1 MNKRLGILLALVLVM
16 GLLAFAAV
24 TQQKGSA
31 NSEADA
37 SFSVVTDVGSAEDY
51 YPTLN
56 SSYGG
61 YPVPSPDGSLRLAGL
76 TRNPDASGMLVV
88 KTDFLY
94 DGEGKLAGANRYFDA
109 EASYKYSKLF
119 FGIDEAICRVEAD
132 DQGRISKV
140 TFEPGTESEWFTEFT
155 YPVGGA
161 MQSTFHRKTVN
172 SDGSVYENDY
182 TADDFDARDEI
193 RKSQSELSPDS
204 EFQYDEDG
212 LVIKATLAE
221 RSDLDGKPMTKVYFY
236 QYITDNNGF
245 LEYVF
250 GPGRIAFNKHGYL
263 AEYPLVPAGD
273 CYYEYRYAPAV

>member
-16 GLLAFAAV
+16 GLLAFVAV

-37 SFSVVTDVGSAEDY
+37 SSSAVTDVGSIEDY
-51 YPTLN
+51 YPALN

-76 TRNPDASGMLVV
+76 TRNPDSSGMLVV
-88 KTDFLY
+88 KTDFHY
-94 DGEGKLAGANRYFDA
+94 DSEGKLAGANRYFDA

-140 TFEPGTESEWFTEFT
+140 TFEP
-155 YPVGGA
+155 
-161 MQSTFHRKTVN
+161 VN

-182 TADDFDARDEI
+182 TAVDFDARDEI